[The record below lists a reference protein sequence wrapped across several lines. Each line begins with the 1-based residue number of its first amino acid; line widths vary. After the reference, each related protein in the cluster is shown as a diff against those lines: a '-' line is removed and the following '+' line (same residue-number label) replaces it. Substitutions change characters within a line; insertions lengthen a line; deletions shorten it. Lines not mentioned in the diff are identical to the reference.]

1 MRQLFSV
8 KYGSFLRKVT
18 MKELVISLKIEKEKP
33 LNLQDF
39 SAAILALNASLSRFV
54 EQERGINEFALELKS
69 VEKGSNIFNFLVS
82 VYSIFLINEYI
93 SAINSYF
100 DLWKNLKTIKN
111 QNVEQIQKEKYIDKM
126 MVKDMLNI
134 IKLYENG
141 ANAKIINNFNDSQIV
156 INQNTYKLYGENL
169 DCLCKLK
176 GFEEKREVKSIFEN
190 MLIEFY
196 QTTNSQKPLKHKAF
210 CFNLSKSAKDIFI
223 DDERLKQEMLEN
235 PYNYR
240 FLVDLEVYKDE
251 RGKITTYRAYHYKDK
266 ILKG

>member
-54 EQERGINEFALELKS
+54 EQE
-69 VEKGSNIFNFLVS
+69 
-82 VYSIFLINEYI
+82 
-93 SAINSYF
+93 
-100 DLWKNLKTIKN
+100 
-111 QNVEQIQKEKYIDKM
+111 
-126 MVKDMLNI
+126 
-134 IKLYENG
+134 
-141 ANAKIINNFNDSQIV
+141 
-156 INQNTYKLYGENL
+156 
-169 DCLCKLK
+169 
-176 GFEEKREVKSIFEN
+176 
-190 MLIEFY
+190 
-196 QTTNSQKPLKHKAF
+196 
-210 CFNLSKSAKDIFI
+210 
-223 DDERLKQEMLEN
+223 MLEN